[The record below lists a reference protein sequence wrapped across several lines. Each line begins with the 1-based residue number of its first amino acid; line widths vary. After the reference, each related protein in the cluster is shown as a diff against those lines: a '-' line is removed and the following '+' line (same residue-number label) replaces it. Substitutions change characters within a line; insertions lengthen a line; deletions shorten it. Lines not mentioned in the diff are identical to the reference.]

1 MVFKTAAKRDYYEV
15 LGVGKE
21 AGEADVK
28 SAYRKLARQHH
39 PDANPGDPGAEER
52 FKEINEAY
60 SVLSDPEKRARYDQF
75 GHDAG
80 RAGFGNGNFS
90 DVNPFDI
97 FNSFFGGAF
106 GGAFGGFAGARRG
119 PQEGADIDVI
129 AELTLEE
136 VLTGTERQFS
146 LNRVEACGSCDGS
159 GARKGTSPQKCPKCN
174 GTGQVRSYQQ
184 TFLGTMQSVMPCGQC
199 AGTGSFIPDPCPDCD
214 GQGRLRKSA
223 TVSVKIPAGVDN
235 GMMVRAAGQGHAGS
249 RGGSSGDV
257 LVHIKVKPHALFTR
271 QGNDLVQEQEV
282 SFPQAALGASL
293 KVPTL
298 TDEEALKVPQGTQSG
313 KVLTIKGKGLPN
325 VRGGAAGDMKVLIKV
340 RTPDKL
346 SAKERELYRQLA
358 EAGGY
363 QVNEEQGVLDRL
375 LGRKKK

>member
-1 MVFKTAAKRDYYEV
+1 MFETAAKRDYYEV
-15 LGVGKE
+15 LGVGRE

-80 RAGFGNGNFS
+80 RAGYGNGDFS
-90 DVNPFDI
+90 DINPFDI
-97 FNSFFGGAF
+97 FNQFFGGAF

-119 PQEGADIDVI
+119 PQEGADIDVM

-146 LNRVEACGSCDGS
+146 MNRVEACGSCEGS
-159 GARKGTSPQKCPKCN
+159 GARKGTSAQKCPKCN

-223 TVSVKIPAGVDN
+223 MVSVKLPAGVDN
-235 GMMVRAAGQGHAGS
+235 GMMVRAAGQGHAGT
-249 RGGSSGDV
+249 RGGSPGDV
-257 LVHIKVKPHALFTR
+257 LVHIKVKPHSLFTR

-298 TDEEALKVPQGTQSG
+298 TEEETLKVPQGTQSG

-325 VRGGAAGDMKVLIKV
+325 VRGGAVGDMKVLIKV
-340 RTPDKL
+340 RTPERL
-346 SAKERELYRQLA
+346 SAKEKELYRQLA

-363 QVNEEQGVLDRL
+363 QVNEEQGVLDL
-375 LGRKKK
+375 ILGRKKK